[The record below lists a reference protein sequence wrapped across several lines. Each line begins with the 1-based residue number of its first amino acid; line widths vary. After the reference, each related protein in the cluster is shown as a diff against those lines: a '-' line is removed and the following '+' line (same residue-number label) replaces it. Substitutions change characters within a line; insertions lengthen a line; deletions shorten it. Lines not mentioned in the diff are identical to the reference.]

1 MSDPVLTGL
10 TPRIPTE
17 ALVPSKVKRVI
28 STPLSSLVPRVQQ
41 LVVND
46 LPSIQEIFSLNQSD
60 LEHAEVS
67 MKEVRIL
74 QQLLTTGLN
83 RLSDIRK
90 SVAKDLETGRK
101 RLKSE
106 RQK

>member
-10 TPRIPTE
+10 TPRILTE
-17 ALVPSKVKRVI
+17 ASVPPKVRRVI

-41 LVVND
+41 LVNND
-46 LPSIQEIFSLNQSD
+46 LPSIEEILSLNQSD
-60 LEHAEVS
+60 LEHAEMS
-67 MKEVRIL
+67 MREVRVL
-74 QQLLTTGLN
+74 QRMLTTGLN

-101 RLKSE
+101 RRKSE